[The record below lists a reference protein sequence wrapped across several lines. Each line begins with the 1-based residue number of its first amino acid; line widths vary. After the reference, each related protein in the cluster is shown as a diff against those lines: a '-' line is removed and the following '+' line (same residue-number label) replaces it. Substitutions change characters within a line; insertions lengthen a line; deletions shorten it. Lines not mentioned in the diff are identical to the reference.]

1 VWRDTA
7 KKSKMNRGGD
17 EKSGGHEGVTK
28 YELGTVMH
36 PFSKIAGMN
45 MKGGKR

>member
-1 VWRDTA
+1 
-7 KKSKMNRGGD
+7 M
-17 EKSGGHEGVTK
+17 EKAVGTTDVYEVGHEGVTK

-36 PFSKIAGMN
+36 PLSKIAGMN